1 MYIVNDH
8 SDWLNATLC
17 LCRKIFWNDY
27 SYCSARIE
35 SANLDGS
42 DRQVVI
48 PLVDNYSQCHE
59 ACLANTDN
67 CIKRYTNQ
75 MELNYTSNELYWV
88 DGLQD
93 VLEAV
98 NINGSNH
105 RVLQN
110 LTYCFGLGL
119 DINDVIVTSW
129 IESDQGYH
137 SLLKWHNSPS
147 SSYQIIRNDIAGLPM
162 DVAVVRRDKRPSG
175 TVTCSIV
182 VYYVCHLNV

>member
-1 MYIVNDH
+1 M
-8 SDWLNATLC
+8 
-17 LCRKIFWNDY
+17 
-27 SYCSARIE
+27 
-35 SANLDGS
+35 DGS
-42 DRQVVI
+42 DKQVVI
-48 PLVDNYSQCHE
+48 QLNENYTQCHE
-59 ACLANTDN
+59 ACDANYDSCTE
-67 CIKRYTNQ
+67 RYTNQ

-88 DGLQD
+88 DGNQD

-119 DINDVIVTSW
+119 DINDVYVTSW
-129 IESDQGYH
+129 LWSNDNLY

-147 SSYQIIRNDIAGLPM
+147 STYQTVRDDIRGRPM

-175 TVTCSIV
+175 IV
-182 VYYVCHLNV
+182 M

>member
-1 MYIVNDH
+1 M
-8 SDWLNATLC
+8 
-17 LCRKIFWNDY
+17 CRKIFWNDY
-27 SYCSARIE
+27 LKCNARIE

-48 PLVDNYSQCHE
+48 PLVDNY
-59 ACLANTDN
+59 TDS
-67 CIKRYTNQ
+67 CIERYTNQ

-88 DGLQD
+88 DGNQD

-119 DINDVIVTSW
+119 DINDVIVSSW
-129 IESDQGYH
+129 IKSNQDHY

-147 SSYQIIRNDIAGLPM
+147 SSYQIIKNDITGLPM

-175 TVTCSIV
+175 TVTCCIV